1 MKHTKNKKY
10 EKGKIQP
17 FFQNRVSN
25 RLKSGAKMLNI
36 KYVVLLFLLL
46 TFNCTKKVEI
56 FKHSFFRMDTIVDV
70 TIANKA
76 SFKPAPVWVEIDS
89 ILKDWGERFSIISEK
104 SEVKKVNDRT
114 NDTVKISK
122 QLGEM
127 IKFALRYGDTLDGD
141 FDFTIL
147 PLKDVWGLS
156 EGSPENAPVPTVSQI
171 DSARVLVDYKKV
183 KINSQGDTLYFSSHA
198 SKIDVGGVAKGFA
211 LKIIAQFLERKGIT
225 NYLVNGGGDIV
236 GSGNK
241 PDGSSWVIGIQD
253 PRKTDR
259 LLATFKLDSGSV
271 FTSGDYERFRIID
284 GKRVHHIFNPHTG
297 YSCTGNQSVTIYGPD
312 PIENKFLSTGLF
324 CRSADSI
331 IIFVDKRPQI
341 ECLVVDSLGKVF
353 ISEGWKNKISLQK

>member
-1 MKHTKNKKY
+1 M
-10 EKGKIQP
+10 Q
-17 FFQNRVSN
+17 S
-25 RLKSGAKMLNI
+25 I
-36 KYVVLLFLLL
+36 KYLIPLLL
-46 TFNCTKKVEI
+46 LLVVNCAKKDEI
-56 FKHSFFRMDTIVDV
+56 FKHSFFRMDTIIDV
-70 TIANKA
+70 TIANDGP
-76 SFKPAPVWVEIDS
+76 FKSAPVWAEIDS
-89 ILKDWGERFSIISEK
+89 ILKDWGERFSITSES

-114 NDTVKISK
+114 SDTVKISK

-127 IKFALRYGDTLDGD
+127 IKFALRYGDTLNGD

-156 EGSPENAPVPTVSQI
+156 ENSPENAPAPTISQI
-171 DSARVLVDYKKV
+171 DSARALVDYKKV
-183 KINSQGDTLYFSSHA
+183 SINRQADTLYFSSRT
-198 SKIDVGGVAKGFA
+198 SKIDVGGIAKGFA
-211 LKIIAQFLERKGIT
+211 LKMVAQSLERKGIT

-312 PIENKFLSTGLF
+312 PIENKFFSTGLF

-331 IIFVDKRPQI
+331 LIFVNKRPQI
-341 ECLVVDSLGKVF
+341 ECLVVDSLGKNF